1 MVFDA
6 GPEIPSAVI
15 GDAVRLRQV
24 LMNLVGN
31 AIKFTPRGQVAVDV
45 HLDSTIGA
53 GSLLRFSVADTGIG
67 IPKHQQE
74 RIFQP
79 FIQADGSST
88 RLYGGTGLG
97 LAISSQLVELMGGRI
112 WLESEAGQGSTFHFT
127 IAIELVAASVPSA
140 GAGAS
145 VSHICDSAPAAD
157 LVSPAP
163 GESSAQP
170 GPQPGLLHPLSNLIS

>member
-1 MVFDA
+1 
-6 GPEIPSAVI
+6 
-15 GDAVRLRQV
+15 
-24 LMNLVGN
+24 LVGN

-45 HLDSTIGA
+45 HLDSTIGV

-112 WLESEAGQGSTFHFT
+112 WLESEVGQGSTFHFT
-127 IAIELVAASVPSA
+127 IAVELIPAPVPSV
-140 GAGAS
+140 GSS
-145 VSHICDSAPAAD
+145 VSDNRDSPPAVD
-157 LVSPAP
+157 LVSPGP
-163 GESSAQP
+163 GESSAERL
-170 GPQPGLLHPLSNLIS
+170 PQPGVLHSLSNLIS

>member
-6 GPEIPSAVI
+6 GPEVPRAVI

-24 LMNLVGN
+24 LVNLVGN
-31 AIKFTPRGQVAVDV
+31 AIKFTPRGQVAINV
-45 HLDSTIGA
+45 HLDSTTGG
-53 GSLLRFSVADTGIG
+53 GSQLRFSVADTGIG

-97 LAISSQLVELMGGRI
+97 LAITSQLVELMGGRV
-112 WLESEAGQGSTFHFT
+112 WLESEVGRGSTFHFA
-127 IAIELVAASVPSA
+127 IAIELVSASVPSIVSNTR
-140 GAGAS
+140 GS
-145 VSHICDSAPAAD
+145 VPAVD
-157 LVSPAP
+157 MILPELSEGSDQRP
-163 GESSAQP
+163 SQ
-170 GPQPGLLHPLSNLIS
+170 QGLLHSLSKLIS